1 MMDGTMIA
9 AEIETAGEVRARYRK
24 NLLGEY
30 LHIYLETYPKESPSA
45 SRGNSAILIA
55 KKAAMKESGSCS
67 YVVRCCRLLLATE
80 SHLRKRS

>member
-1 MMDGTMIA
+1 MIDGTMIA
-9 AEIETAGEVRARYRK
+9 AEIETAGEVRARYRR

-30 LHIYLETYPKESPSA
+30 LHIYLETYPKERPSA

-67 YVVRCCRLLLATE
+67 YVVRCYRLLLATE
-80 SHLRKRS
+80 SHSRKRL

>member
-1 MMDGTMIA
+1 MDGTMIA

-24 NLLGEY
+24 NFLREY
-30 LHIYLETYPKESPSA
+30 LHIYLETYPMERPSA

-67 YVVRCCRLLLATE
+67 YVVRCYSLLLGTE
-80 SHLRKRS
+80 SHSRKRL